1 MKSIIISHETR
12 QLVRSGAF
20 RALLLLIAAAI
31 GFAAWAGQRSID
43 RQVEG
48 AVAATA
54 FENGQRQKMRADTE
68 KYQARLEAEGG
79 EYEFASAR
87 HAPGAGPPQGTNA
100 GVVGAQTANYL
111 SLPPTGLAS
120 FSVGQ
125 SDIQLNYVP
134 VSLSPTHTT
143 TNNLELENPLN
154 LMAGSFDIAFV
165 VIFLLPI
172 FILAIS
178 YDLLSSEKERGTL
191 AMILAHPI
199 SLKELLASKIVA
211 RAGVLLASILALGFV
226 ALFAVGAN
234 LGSGDTWARFALW
247 ISATI
252 LYSLFWFAMA
262 VMVNVYGRNSAAN
275 GIALAGAW
283 LALVVVA
290 PTLVSLLATTLY
302 PAPSRMELTIAAR
315 DAQTQAEKTYMAR
328 LDEYYYDHLEF
339 IPEGDERATDFLTV
353 AMANRNAIEKA
364 VRPLYDEFQAQLNR
378 QESLVQ
384 RFQFISP
391 AIMMQL
397 ALNEISGTSANR
409 YEHFLNQAYDFHA
422 RWGEYFSIKFLQR
435 DPLRPADY
443 DRFPAFEYQEE
454 TLTTVLMRLLPSL
467 LGMLVLLTG
476 ALLIP
481 FLALRRYQVASAR

>member
-1 MKSIIISHETR
+1 MKRIIISHETR
-12 QLVRSGAF
+12 QLFRSGAF
-20 RALLLLIAAAI
+20 RALLVLVAGALA
-31 GFAAWAGQRSID
+31 FAAFSGQRSID

-48 AVAATA
+48 AMAATA
-54 FENGQRQKMRADTE
+54 FEDAQRAKMRADTE
-68 KYQARLEAEGG
+68 AYKARLAAQGG
-79 EYEFASAR
+79 EYEFAGAR

-100 GVVGAQTANYL
+100 GVVGAQTAKYL
-111 SLPPTGLAS
+111 TLPPTGLAS
-120 FSVGQ
+120 FAVGQ

-134 VSLSPTHTT
+134 VSMNPTHTT

-154 LMAGSFDIAFV
+154 LMTGSFDIAFV
-165 VIFLLPI
+165 LIFLLPI

-199 SLKELLASKIVA
+199 SLKELLASKIIA
-211 RAGVLLASILALGFV
+211 RAGVLVASILGLGLV
-226 ALFAVGAN
+226 ALLAVGAN
-234 LGSGDTWARFALW
+234 LDSADTWARFGLW
-247 ISATI
+247 IAATL

-262 VMVNVYGRNSAAN
+262 VMVNVYGKNSAAN
-275 GIALAGAW
+275 GIALAGTW
-283 LALVVVA
+283 LALVVVL
-290 PTLVSLLATTLY
+290 PTLVSLLATTIY
-302 PAPSRMELTIAAR
+302 PAPSRMELTVAAR
-315 DAQTQAEKTYMAR
+315 EAQTEAEKTYMAR

-364 VRPLYDEFQAQLNR
+364 VRPLYDEFQGQLNR
-378 QESLVQ
+378 QERLVQ

-397 ALNEISGTSANR
+397 ALNEVSGTSADR

-422 RWGEYFSIKFLQR
+422 RWGEYFSVKFLQR
-435 DPLRPADY
+435 DPLTPADY
-443 DRFPAFEYQEE
+443 DRFPAFEYREE
-454 TLTTVLMRLLPSL
+454 PFGTVLMRLVPSL
-467 LGMLVLLTG
+467 LGMIVLLTG

-481 FLALRRYQVASAR
+481 FLRLRRYQVATS

>member
-1 MKSIIISHETR
+1 M
-12 QLVRSGAF
+12 
-20 RALLLLIAAAI
+20 
-31 GFAAWAGQRSID
+31 
-43 RQVEG
+43 
-48 AVAATA
+48 
-54 FENGQRQKMRADTE
+54 
-68 KYQARLEAEGG
+68 
-79 EYEFASAR
+79 
-87 HAPGAGPPQGTNA
+87 
-100 GVVGAQTANYL
+100 VGAQTAKYIT
-111 SLPPTGLAS
+111 LPPTGLAS
-120 FSVGQ
+120 FAVGQ

-134 VSLSPTHTT
+134 VSMNPTHTT

-154 LMAGSFDIAFV
+154 LMTGSFDIAFV
-165 VIFLLPI
+165 LIFLLPI

-199 SLKELLASKIVA
+199 SLKELLASKIIA
-211 RAGVLLASILALGFV
+211 RAGVLVASILGLGLA
-226 ALFAVGAN
+226 ALFAVGTN
-234 LGSGDTWARFALW
+234 LESADTWARFGLW
-247 ISATI
+247 ITATL

-275 GIALAGAW
+275 GIALAGTW
-283 LALVVVA
+283 LALVVVL
-290 PTLVSLLATTLY
+290 PTLVSLLATTIY
-302 PAPSRMELTIAAR
+302 PAPSRMELTVAAR
-315 DAQTQAEKTYMAR
+315 DAQPAAEKTYMAR

-364 VRPLYDEFQAQLNR
+364 VRPLYDEFQGQLNR

-397 ALNEISGTSANR
+397 ALNEVSGNSADR

-422 RWGEYFSIKFLQR
+422 RWGEYFSVKFLQR

-443 DRFPAFEYQEE
+443 DRFPAFQFQEE
-454 TLTTVLMRLLPSL
+454 SFGTVMMRLVPSL
-467 LGMLVLLTG
+467 LGMIVLLTG

-481 FLALRRYQVASAR
+481 FLRLRRYQVATS

>member
-1 MKSIIISHETR
+1 MKRIIISHETR
-12 QLVRSGAF
+12 QLLRSGAF
-20 RALLLLIAAAI
+20 RALLLLVAGAIA
-31 GFAAWAGQRSID
+31 FAAFSGQRSID

-48 AVAATA
+48 AMAATA
-54 FENGQRQKMRADTE
+54 FEDAQRARMRADTE
-68 KYQARLEAEGG
+68 AYEARLAAQGG
-79 EYEFASAR
+79 EYEFAGAR

-100 GVVGAQTANYL
+100 GVVGAQTAKYL
-111 SLPPTGLAS
+111 TLPPTGLAS
-120 FSVGQ
+120 FAVGQ

-134 VSLSPTHTT
+134 VSMNPTHTT

-154 LMAGSFDIAFV
+154 LMTGSFDIAFV
-165 VIFLLPI
+165 LIFLLPI

-199 SLKELLASKIVA
+199 SLKELLASKIIA
-211 RAGVLLASILALGFV
+211 RAGVLVASILGLGLV

-234 LGSGDTWARFALW
+234 LDSADTWARFGLW
-247 ISATI
+247 IAATL

-262 VMVNVYGRNSAAN
+262 VMVNVYGKNSAAN

-283 LALVVVA
+283 LALVVVL
-290 PTLVSLLATTLY
+290 PTLVSLLATTIY
-302 PAPSRMELTIAAR
+302 PAPSRMELTVAAR
-315 DAQTQAEKTYMAR
+315 DAQTAAEKTYMAR

-364 VRPLYDEFQAQLNR
+364 VRPLYDEFQSQLNR
-378 QESLVQ
+378 QERLVQ

-397 ALNEISGTSANR
+397 ALNEVSGTSANR

-422 RWGEYFSIKFLQR
+422 RWGEYFSVKFLQR

-443 DRFPAFEYQEE
+443 DRFPAFEYREE
-454 TLTTVLMRLLPSL
+454 PFGTVLMRLVPSL
-467 LGMLVLLTG
+467 SGMLVLLTG
-476 ALLIP
+476 AILIP
-481 FLALRRYQVASAR
+481 FLRLRRYQVATS

>member
-1 MKSIIISHETR
+1 MKRIIITHETR
-12 QLVRSGAF
+12 QLFRSGAF
-20 RALLLLIAAAI
+20 RALLVLVAGALA
-31 GFAAWAGQRSID
+31 FAALSGQRSID
-43 RQVEG
+43 RQVDG
-48 AVAATA
+48 AIAATA
-54 FENGQRQKMRADTE
+54 FEDAQRSKMRADTE
-68 KYQARLEAEGG
+68 AYEAQLAARGG

-100 GVVGAQTANYL
+100 GVVGAQTSKYIT
-111 SLPPTGLAS
+111 LPPTGLAS

-134 VSLSPTHTT
+134 VSMNPTHTT

-154 LMAGSFDIAFV
+154 LMTGSFDIAFV
-165 VIFLLPI
+165 LIFLLPI

-199 SLKELLASKIVA
+199 SLKELLASKIIA
-211 RAGVLLASILALGFV
+211 RAGVLVASILGLGLV

-234 LGSGDTWARFALW
+234 LDSADTWARFGLW
-247 ISATI
+247 ITATL

-283 LALVVVA
+283 LALVVVL
-290 PTLVSLLATTLY
+290 PTLVSLLATTVY
-302 PAPSRMELTIAAR
+302 PAPSRMELTVAAR
-315 DAQTQAEKTYMAR
+315 DAQTAAEKTYMAR

-364 VRPLYDEFQAQLNR
+364 VRPLYDEFQSQLNR

-397 ALNEISGTSANR
+397 ALNEVSGTSADR

-422 RWGEYFSIKFLQR
+422 RWGEYFSVKFLQR
-435 DPLRPADY
+435 DPLKPVDY

-454 TLTTVLMRLLPSL
+454 PFGTVLMRLVPSL
-467 LGMLVLLTG
+467 LGTIVLLTG

-481 FLALRRYQVASAR
+481 FLRLRRYQVATS

>member
-1 MKSIIISHETR
+1 MKAIIISHETR
-12 QLVRSGAF
+12 QLFRSGAF
-20 RALLLLIAAAI
+20 RSLLVLVAAAI
-31 GFAAWAGQRSID
+31 AFAAWSGQRSID
-43 RQVEG
+43 RQVQG
-48 AVAATA
+48 ASAAAA
-54 FENGQRQKMRADTE
+54 FEDGRRAKMRADTE
-68 KYQARLEAEGG
+68 NYEAQVQAQGG
-79 EYEFASAR
+79 EYQFASAR

-100 GVVGAQTANYL
+100 GAVGAETSKYL
-111 SLPPTGLAS
+111 TLPPTGLAS
-120 FSVGQ
+120 FSIGQ

-134 VSLSPTHTT
+134 VSMNPTYSL
-143 TNNLELENPLN
+143 TNNIELENPVN
-154 LMAGSFDIAFV
+154 LMTGSFDIGFV

-199 SLKELLASKIVA
+199 SLKELMASKIIA
-211 RAGVLLASILALGFV
+211 RAGVLLTGVLALGLV
-226 ALFAVGAN
+226 ALFAVGTN
-234 LGSGDTWARFALW
+234 LDSADTWARFGLW
-247 ISATI
+247 ISATL

-262 VMVNVYGRNSAAN
+262 VMVNVYGKNSAAN
-275 GIALAGAW
+275 GIALAGTW
-283 LALVVVA
+283 LAVVVVL
-290 PTLVSLLATTLY
+290 PTLVSLLATTIY
-302 PAPSRMELTIAAR
+302 PAPSRMELTTAAR
-315 DAQTQAEKTYMAR
+315 EAQTEAQKSYMAR

-339 IPEGDERATDFLTV
+339 VPEGDEKATDFLTV

-409 YEHFLNQAYDFHA
+409 YEHFLNQAYYFHS
-422 RWGEYFSIKFLQR
+422 RWGEYFTVRFLQR
-435 DPLRPADY
+435 YPLKPADY
-443 DRFPAFEYQEE
+443 DQFPAFEYQEE
-454 TLTTVLMRLLPSL
+454 TFATMLLRLVPSL
-467 LGMLVLLTG
+467 LGMIVLLTG

-481 FLALRRYQVASAR
+481 FLRLRRYQVATS